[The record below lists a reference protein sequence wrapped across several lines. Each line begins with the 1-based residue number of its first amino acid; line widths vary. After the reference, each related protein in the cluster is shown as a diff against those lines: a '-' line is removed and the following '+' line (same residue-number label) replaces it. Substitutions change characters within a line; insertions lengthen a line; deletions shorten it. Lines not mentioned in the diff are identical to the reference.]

1 MLYAFLIWLVM
12 ALCFVGLGIYNFLSK
27 QKSAFGFWANAKV
40 FDVADVKAYNRALGK
55 LWCTFG
61 VVFALLGLPL
71 IWAEFPIRS
80 AYHFGSYAGGNRRDG
95 GLCDCDRK
103 KIPQK
108 IVRRMRK
115 YLSVLPDGSIM
126 RLSKEAL

>member
-27 QKSAFGFWANAKV
+27 QKSAFGFWANVKV

-71 IWAEFPIRS
+71 LYGQNSPYVLLTILGAMLEVIAAMVVYVTVIERK
-80 AYHFGSYAGGNRRDG
+80 Y
-95 GLCDCDRK
+95 RK
-103 KIPQK
+103 K
-108 IVRRMRK
+108 
-115 YLSVLPDGSIM
+115 
-126 RLSKEAL
+126 